1 MNDKPVTIEAAVR
14 ADLAAQQPAA
24 APKGVD
30 ESAISEKTAAGL
42 TRTQAVE
49 VIARQAAED
58 AARAKEA
65 KAAKKPKAE

>member
-1 MNDKPVTIEAAVR
+1 
-14 ADLAAQQPAA
+14 
-24 APKGVD
+24 VD
-30 ESAISEKTAAGL
+30 ESAIAEKTAAGL